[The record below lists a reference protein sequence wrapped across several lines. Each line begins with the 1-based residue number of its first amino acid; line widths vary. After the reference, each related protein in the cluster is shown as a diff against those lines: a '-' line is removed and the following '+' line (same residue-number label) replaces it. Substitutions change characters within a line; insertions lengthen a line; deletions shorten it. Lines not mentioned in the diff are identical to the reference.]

1 MAVVGNAYFQMWAE
15 ATGSF
20 IESISFS
27 MDNLPGLD
35 ATGVISMNSVQLHL
49 DPGASAGPPEAG
61 AFLIDWITTDGG
73 FVDADPVF
81 WGAFSS
87 PRLKRVD
94 FGVTCIQMTGKWTLM
109 LELFA

>member
-1 MAVVGNAYFQMWAE
+1 MAVVGNAFFQMWAE

-20 IESISFS
+20 IEAISFS

-35 ATGVISMNSVQLHL
+35 ATGVISMNSVALQL
-49 DPGASAGPPEAG
+49 DPNATSGPPEASG
-61 AFLIDWITTDGG
+61 FLIDWFTTDGG
-73 FVDADPVF
+73 FAEADPVF
-81 WGAFSS
+81 WGAFFS

-94 FGVTCIQMTGKWTLM
+94 FGVTCIQMAGKWTLM

>member
-27 MDNLPGLD
+27 FDNLPGLD
-35 ATGVISMNSVQLHL
+35 ATGVISMNSVALQL
-49 DPGASAGPPEAG
+49 DPNSRSSPPEAS

-73 FVDADPVF
+73 FVGADPVF

-94 FGVTCIQMTGKWTLM
+94 FGVTCIQMAGKWTLM
-109 LELFA
+109 VELSA